1 MYKEKYIKYK
11 TKYLE
16 LKNELDSGPNI
27 IQEGGAPPSLS
38 FGKEKPP
45 IVNAAT
51 KQATNVKAA
60 ADEAAADEAAADE
73 AAADEAAADAA
84 ADKAA
89 ADKAAADKATADK
102 AAVDKATADKAAVD
116 KAAAGKAADKRDLES
131 KDFKTILALKC
142 PITNQLF
149 INPVLANDSFVY
161 ERDAIIKH
169 LEKNNN
175 KSPIKEE
182 ITILILHEVLLI
194 KDIIKAIQTVI
205 SPKSIDYIIN
215 TVSCPISHKLFKDPV
230 LAEDG
235 IVYERSAIRQ
245 LFTKIG
251 PWTSPMTLEPIRS
264 KRLMPIKLITDIIHA
279 MIEDNLIPSRLY
291 TG

>member
-73 AAADEAAADAA
+73 AAAD
-84 ADKAA
+84 
-89 ADKAAADKATADK
+89 KATADK
-102 AAVDKATADKAAVD
+102 AAVDKAAADKAAVD